1 MRRLLL
7 LRHAKAERT
16 VPGAADQ
23 ERNLVERGRSD
34 AGKIGL
40 YMASHG
46 LVPDRVLLSTAL
58 RCRQTWACAAAAFRP
73 PPAAAASAALYNA
86 TPQALLAAVQEAP
99 AAARTLLVLGHN
111 PGLHELA
118 LLLIAAGDVDE
129 RERLREKLPTCGL
142 VTIDFAFD
150 DWAKLHPRCGRLE
163 RFVSPGTLEAA
174 S

>member
-7 LRHAKAERT
+7 LRHAKAERS

-46 LVPDRVLLSTAL
+46 LVPDQV
-58 RCRQTWACAAAAFRP
+58 
-73 PPAAAASAALYNA
+73 
-86 TPQALLAAVQEAP
+86 LLAAVQEAP

-118 LLLIAAGDVDE
+118 LLLISAGDVDE